1 MKTKRAY
8 PIFIKKMGE
17 DCLIYIPDFEIYT
30 EAKSFV
36 DAIEAARDA
45 IGLKGI
51 NLKDDKIELPCASTS
66 KEALKKAE
74 EDADEIL
81 DYSDGEMTYVDVDFE
96 RYRNKMRNRMVKKNC
111 TIPYWLNKEA
121 VECGI
126 NFSKTLQEALM
137 QKVGRQ

>member
-1 MKTKRAY
+1 MKRAY
-8 PIFIKKMGE
+8 PTFIKKSGK
-17 DCLIYIPDFEIYT
+17 DYLVYVPDLEIYT

-51 NLKDDKIELPCASTS
+51 DLEDDKIELPCASTS
-66 KEALKKAE
+66 KEALQKAK
-74 EDADEIL
+74 EDADEDF
-81 DYSDGEMTYVDVDFE
+81 DYSNGEMTYIDVDFE
-96 RYRNKMRNRMVKKNC
+96 RYRNKMRNRAVKKNC
-111 TIPYWLNKEA
+111 TIPYWLSKEA
-121 VECGI
+121 EECGI